1 MKILVTGG
9 AGFIGSTIVDK
20 YIDAGHRVW
29 AFDNE
34 SSGRRSQVNPKATFV
49 RGDVRNL
56 GALQKLFARHKFDVV
71 NHHAAQ
77 IDVRRSVEDPAFD
90 AQVNIIGIL
99 NLLKLSKDNKVKKFL
114 FSSSG
119 GTVYGECKRAA
130 DESFPEIPLSPY
142 GVAKLASEKYILS
155 NAALYGQKF
164 TIFRYANVYGPRQD
178 PHGEAGVVAIFS
190 RRLLSG
196 QPITIFGDGK
206 QSRDFVF
213 VGDVARASLLGLTKA
228 ENQIV
233 NIGTTQAT
241 SVNDLYRRMA
251 RIVGEIRPAKHKPA
265 RNGELRRSLLAVG
278 KAKRVLSWAPGVTLD
293 EGLSQTIEFFRQLDG
308 HA

>member
-20 YIDAGHRVW
+20 YIEAGHRVW
-29 AFDNE
+29 AYDNE
-34 SSGRRSQVNPKATFV
+34 SSGRRAQVNKKATFV

-56 GALQKLFARHKFDVV
+56 RALETLFSRHKFDVV

-77 IDVRRSVEDPAFD
+77 IDVRRSVENPAFD
-90 AQVNIIGIL
+90 AEVNIIGIL

-130 DESFPEIPLSPY
+130 DESFPEVPLSPY

-155 NAALYGQKF
+155 NGALYGQKF

-190 RRLLSG
+190 RRLLAG
-196 QPITIFGDGK
+196 EPITIFGDGK

-228 ENQIV
+228 QNQIV
-233 NIGTTQAT
+233 NIGTTQPT

-251 RIVGEIRPAKHKPA
+251 RIVGETRPAKHKPA
-265 RNGELRRSLLAVG
+265 RAGELRRSLLAVG
-278 KAKRVLSWAPGVTLD
+278 KAKRVLSWQPGVTLD
-293 EGLSQTIEFFRQLDG
+293 EGLAQTIEFFRQMD
-308 HA
+308 ARA

>member
-20 YIDAGHRVW
+20 YIEAGHRVW

-34 SSGRRSQVNPKATFV
+34 SSGRRSQVNKKATFV

-56 GALQKLFARHKFDVV
+56 KALQTLFSRHKFDVV

-119 GTVYGECKRAA
+119 GTVYGECPRAA

-196 QPITIFGDGK
+196 DPITIFGDGK

-233 NIGTTQAT
+233 NIGTTQPT

-251 RIVGEIRPAKHKPA
+251 RIVGETRPAKHKPA

-278 KAKRVLSWAPGVTLD
+278 KARRVLGWKPGVTLD
-293 EGLSQTIEFFRQLDG
+293 EGLSQTIEFFRELDG
-308 HA
+308 QA